1 MSPKLGVADA
11 RREQVKRAALESLVE
26 RGFAELSVKDIAR
39 RAGVS
44 TGILYHY
51 FVNKDDILIQA
62 VAMAFRDADGALRRR
77 GGEEQGQGGRLHA
90 YLHEAATMGSDH
102 REATQILL
110 AALGQV
116 GASEEVRGRLAR
128 LFADFRD
135 YARELIV
142 EASGDAADDRLAGRD
157 DAAAL
162 PAAQVDV
169 AAALIVAAGIGLACQ
184 WAVAPGAIDPAACGT
199 ALQSLFG
206 SVHTSAGSDEHK
218 DDATSRR

>member
-26 RGFAELSVKDIAR
+26 RGFADMSVKDIAR

-62 VAMAFRDADGALRRR
+62 LAMAFRDADTALRSRV
-77 GGEEQGQGGRLHA
+77 EEAHGQGARLNA
-90 YLHEAATMGSDH
+90 YLIETGTMGSDH

-116 GASEEVRGRLAR
+116 SASEEVRGRLAR
-128 LFADFRD
+128 LFAGFRD
-135 YARELIV
+135 YAREVIQ
-142 EASGDAADDRLAGRD
+142 EASGGAAGDPQAG
-157 DAAAL
+157 AAPQSAE
-162 PAAQVDV
+162 VDV
-169 AAALIVAAGIGLACQ
+169 TAALIVAAGIGLACQ
-184 WAVAPGAIDPAACGT
+184 WAVAPGAIDPLACGT
-199 ALQSLFG
+199 ALQSLFV
-206 SVHTSAGSDEHK
+206 SLPAPAGPDGPPGGAASW
-218 DDATSRR
+218 R

>member
-26 RGFAELSVKDIAR
+26 RGFADLSVKDIAR

-62 VAMAFRDADGALRRR
+62 VAMAFRDADGALRSRV
-77 GGEEQGQGGRLHA
+77 GEEQGQGSRLRA

-116 GASEEVRGRLAR
+116 GASEEVRRRLAR

-135 YARELIV
+135 YARELIL
-142 EASGDAADDRLAGRD
+142 ESAGDAAGHPEVERD
-157 DAAAL
+157 GTAEQ
-162 PAAQVDV
+162 AAQVDV
-169 AAALIVAAGIGLACQ
+169 VAALIVAAGIGLACQ
-184 WAVAPGAIDPAACGT
+184 WAVAPGTIDPAACGT

-206 SVHTSAGSDEHK
+206 SVHVSAGSGEHPDET
-218 DDATSRR
+218 ASRR